1 MTSTLFPACNVSIK
15 TLASLLNKKTIGIL
29 MSSVPSPD
37 IENKGLLAAVV
48 PLLLST
54 TIPPLAPAFSKIR
67 AFSEKNEE
75 ATLKIL
81 RKIQKQDSCN
91 LPMNIHSPRSTMT
104 IFPQKSLALSGIS
117 QDVKGSANTN

>member
-1 MTSTLFPACNVSIK
+1 
-15 TLASLLNKKTIGIL
+15 

-75 ATLKIL
+75 EILKDCAKFKN
-81 RKIQKQDSCN
+81 KIHVTYQ
-91 LPMNIHSPRSTMT
+91 
-104 IFPQKSLALSGIS
+104 
-117 QDVKGSANTN
+117 